1 MSEISIALIVL
12 FASVALLT
20 GTATSAILG
29 RSAPGRRRLFA
40 LGGNA
45 KDGLFVNDPLL
56 VDTQSEEQKRLAA
69 VLFTINPEHLSTLTR
84 SQLGLQLI
92 MTGIVLQIIGSL
104 IVRKLV
110 QIEY

>member
-56 VDTQSEEQKRLAA
+56 VDAQCDEQ
-69 VLFTINPEHLSTLTR
+69 
-84 SQLGLQLI
+84 
-92 MTGIVLQIIGSL
+92 
-104 IVRKLV
+104 
-110 QIEY
+110 